1 MIVAGKTHRGMV
13 RKNNQDTFLTRLHTE
28 QDSALL
34 VVCDG
39 MGGAAAGNIAST
51 IAANTFAERV
61 DELFENTPSPS
72 IRALR
77 VAVDRANEAVFGVYQ
92 QSGIGGHGHNHGGSC
107 DSQPPYCAHQHWGQP
122 RLSHSRR

>member
-13 RKNNQDTFLTRLHTE
+13 RKNNQDTLTRLHTE

-51 IAANTFAERV
+51 IERIPLQSV
-61 DELFENTPSPS
+61 SMSCLR
-72 IRALR
+72 IRQVRRFVLCGLQLIGR
-77 VAVDRANEAVFGVYQ
+77 MRRFFRSLSAVRNWRAWA
-92 QSGIGGHGHNHGGSC
+92 
-107 DSQPPYCAHQHWGQP
+107 QPWWQ
-122 RLSHSRR
+122 L